1 MTLCDLRP
9 FDATRAGDGVRLR
22 AEADRA
28 AGVLSLRYEL
38 EGSLARWAIPEAAS
52 KVLRRE
58 RLWEATC
65 FEAFVAPAGD
75 TRYWELNLSPAGH
88 WNVYRFDAYRRGMR
102 LEPRV
107 QPPVQDV
114 VTDGTGFLTLTCTL
128 DLGPVHEI
136 ARHEVEVALAA
147 VLAEPD
153 GARSFWALR
162 HDAATPD
169 FHLRESFALRLPPQY
184 GDGL

>member
-1 MTLCDLRP
+1 MSLHELRA
-9 FDATRAGDGVRLR
+9 FDPTRFGDGVRLR
-22 AEADRA
+22 AEVARA
-28 AGVLSLRYEL
+28 AGVLSLRWEL
-38 EGSLARWAIPEAAS
+38 TGPLARWTIPDAAT
-52 KVLRRE
+52 KTLRRDG
-58 RLWEATC
+58 LWEATC
-65 FEAFVAPAGD
+65 FEAFVGPVGNA
-75 TRYWELNLSPAGH
+75 RYWELNVSPAGH
-88 WNVYRFDAYRRGMR
+88 WNVYRFDTYRRGMR

-169 FHLRESFALRLPPQY
+169 FHLRDSFALRLAAQY